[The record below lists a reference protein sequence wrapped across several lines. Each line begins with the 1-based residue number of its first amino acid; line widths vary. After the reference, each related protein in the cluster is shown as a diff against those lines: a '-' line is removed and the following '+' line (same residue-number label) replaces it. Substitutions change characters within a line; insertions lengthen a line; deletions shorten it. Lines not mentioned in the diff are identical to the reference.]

1 MSNLIKGENYKLNN
15 PAFIL
20 GLFDAGLA
28 VVHLLSDAKVNVI
41 GFSTFSSGE
50 IGVHTRKCKVH
61 QIPYPIGR
69 EDTLLKFLLKFTK
82 DNNWTGLC
90 RPVLFPTTDLFVYWI
105 AENED
110 ILKKYFLFEQPSKE
124 ITLLFKNKN
133 VQSQLALNAGLNIPW
148 TWEIKNHDDFKR
160 LEKLSFPLLVKGAD
174 STTWKKNIQEKGIE
188 ISSKTDL
195 EPLVRELLKTQQS
208 VILQEIIPGPES
220 NLIEVSMIATQ
231 QGDIISSITVRK
243 IHQFPRKYGTGCLVE
258 ESFFPEIEELAI
270 KFVQKNRLSG
280 ILNMEFK
287 LNEKNGLAYYIE
299 TNLRSWDQI
308 GITRCIGGNFPYLQ
322 FQFLTDTKL
331 PFSYKKCSKCSPI
344 TWIDLVSEATLIFQE
359 PNKWNAFFTFL
370 QRWRKSAVINTWYW
384 NDPVPFI
391 KKWSFPHKIHSLL
404 QFIWNHSFAK
414 FHKS

>member
-20 GLFDAGLA
+20 GLFDPGLA
-28 VVHLLSDAKVNVI
+28 VVHLLADAKVNVI
-41 GFSTFSSGE
+41 GFSTFSAGE
-50 IGVHTRKCKVH
+50 IGVYTRKCKVH

-69 EDTLLKFLLKFTK
+69 EDALLDFLLKFIQ
-82 DNNWTGLC
+82 DNNWTSLY

-148 TWEIKNHDDFKR
+148 TIEIKHLNDLPH

-174 STTWKKNIQEKGIE
+174 STTWKKNIHEKGIE
-188 ISSKTDL
+188 ISRKADL
-195 EPLVRELLKTQQS
+195 EPLVCELLKTQQS

-231 QGDIISSITVRK
+231 KSDIVSSITVRK

-258 ESFFPEIEELAI
+258 ESHFPEIEKLAI
-270 KFVQKNRLSG
+270 KFVQKNKLSG

-308 GITRCIGGNFPYLQ
+308 GITRCIGGNFPYLL
-322 FQFLTDTKL
+322 FQLLTDTKL
-331 PFSYKKCSKCSPI
+331 PFSYKNCSKYSPI
-344 TWIDLVSEATLIFQE
+344 TWIDPVSEATLISQE
-359 PNKWNAFFTFL
+359 PNKLNAFFTFL
-370 QRWRKSAVINTWYW
+370 QRWRKSTVINSWYW

-391 KKWSFPHKIHSLL
+391 KKWSLSHKIHSLI
-404 QFIWNHSFAK
+404 QFIWKNSFAK
-414 FHKS
+414 LHKS